1 MISRR
6 ILAAAALLWAFN
18 APAMAQSTKAALNSE
33 ITTQFPDNTVGSIT
47 PLKLRTVTSDIVN
60 SIMPTAPVT
69 AGNLACFSGTT
80 GLLQD
85 CALSPT
91 SIPIGNI
98 SGLGVGV
105 GASLAISI
113 GNAGSSVLNGGV
125 LGTPSS
131 GSLANATGLPLS
143 TGVIGTLQAA
153 QFPALTGDVTTSAGA
168 LGTTIAAN
176 AVTFAKFQQIAALSM
191 FGNCTNALANGA
203 AVTGTAN
210 QVLVVNSGGTACN
223 FGQVNLA
230 SAAAVTGALPF
241 TNLPNISADSVL
253 GNPTAGAAVLQQMA
267 LVNCANALTYNTSTH
282 VFGCNVG
289 AGTGTVVSVVCGA
302 TTITVS
308 GTCPTIAVVNTA
320 SPLFFTTTGTYTP
333 STGLVYAVVECVGG
347 GGGGGGAGSSG
358 GQGGAGASG
367 GSGAYSRVT
376 LSAAAIGASKA
387 VTIGGGGGGGGA
399 GPNSGANGGDT
410 SLGTLCVAKGGSLGC
425 GETTPNSCGVGG
437 AGGLAS
443 GGAGDVKINGN
454 SGSPGSGNS
463 ISTVNPISGSG
474 PGSFFGGGA
483 AGSTGA
489 GQAATGCGGAGSGGA
504 VSGAAN
510 IAGGAGFAGCVV
522 ITEFKNQ

>member
-308 GTCPTIAVVNTA
+308 GTCPTIAVVKTA
-320 SPLFFTTTGTYTP
+320 SPLFFTASGTYTP

-347 GGGGGGAGSSG
+347 GGGGGGVGSGSLS
-358 GQGGAGASG
+358 GAGASG
-367 GSGAYSRVT
+367 GSGAYSRIA
-376 LSAAAIGASKA
+376 LSAASIGASKA
-387 VTIGGGGGGGGA
+387 VTIGAGGTAATA
-399 GPNSGANGGDT
+399 GPNNGGTGGDT
-410 SLGTLCVAKGGSLGC
+410 SLGSLCVAKA
-425 GETTPNSCGVGG
+425 GVGG
-437 AGGLAS
+437 GGSNAPGTAGGGGTGGLAS
-443 GGAGDVKINGN
+443 GGTGDVKINGN
-454 SGSPGSGNS
+454 GGGAGIAANLA
-463 ISTVNPISGSG
+463 TVNFSSPAGAS
-474 PGSFFGGGA
+474 SFFGGGA
-483 AGSTGA
+483 VGSAGA
-489 GQAATGCGGAGSGGA
+489 GVSATGCGGGGSGGA
-504 VSGAAN
+504 GTNVGN
-510 IAGGAGFAGCVV
+510 VAGGAGFAGCVV
-522 ITEFKNQ
+522 ITEFTNQ